1 MIQDM
6 QIQNGKD
13 LLVYATEAPRAANVL
28 SVQLSA
34 LEYAEDFGI
43 DLKFFLESEFSI
55 QPESFK
61 AYCVQR
67 LLQHGVNVA
76 KTVDV
81 VNTFH
86 TAIIFGIG
94 SSETKGGTPS

>member
-1 MIQDM
+1 MIKDM
-6 QIQNGKD
+6 MIETGKD
-13 LLVYATEAPRAANVL
+13 LTVAQTEAPRAANVL
-28 SVQLSA
+28 SVQLA
-34 LEYAEDFGI
+34 DLEYASDFGI
-43 DLKFFLESEFSI
+43 DLRFFLESEFAI

-81 VNTFH
+81 LDKFYT
-86 TAIIFGIG
+86 IIDFRIG
-94 SSETKGGTPS
+94 SSEGQGALTS